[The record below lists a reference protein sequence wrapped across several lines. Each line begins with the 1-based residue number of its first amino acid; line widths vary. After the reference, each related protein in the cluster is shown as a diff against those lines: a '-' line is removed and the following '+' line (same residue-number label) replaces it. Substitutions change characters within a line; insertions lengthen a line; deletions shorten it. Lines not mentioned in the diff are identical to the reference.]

1 MDQTEI
7 PSLGDQKTA
16 MVAIIGAPNAGKST
30 LVNQLVGLKV
40 AIVSHKVQ
48 TTRARMMGVVT
59 ENDTQLVLI
68 DTPGIFK
75 PKRRLDR
82 AMVAAAWG
90 GLDDVDAAVL
100 LIDAVKGLD
109 DNTRDIIA
117 SLKSRTLKALFLCLN
132 KTDALKQPEKL
143 LQLTEEIT
151 HSLEPAA
158 CFMISALTGDGVEDL
173 RQALSACAQKTPWL
187 FPEDQVTDVN
197 YQLLAAELT
206 REQIYARLHQELPYA
221 LSVET
226 EDWRIEKQRIF
237 IRQVILVSR
246 DSQKGIVIGKGG
258 SQLKTIGSEARKGM
272 EALFERKVHL
282 ELFVKVEPRWSE
294 DRHHLAALGLEWVQ

>member
-1 MDQTEI
+1 MTDSAVSNQR
-7 PSLGDQKTA
+7 TA
-16 MVAIIGAPNAGKST
+16 MVAVIGAPNAGKST
-30 LVNQLVGLKV
+30 LVNQLIGVKV

-48 TTRARMMGVVT
+48 TTRARLMGVVT
-59 ENDTQLVLI
+59 QEDTQVVLI

-82 AMVAAAWG
+82 AMVSAAWG
-90 GLDDVDAAVL
+90 GMDDADVVILMVDAVRG
-100 LIDAVKGLD
+100 IDP
-109 DNTRDIIA
+109 NT
-117 SLKSRTLKALFLCLN
+117 KSIMETLAERKPRALFLCLN
-132 KTDALKQPEKL
+132 KTDALKQPEL
-143 LQLTEEIT
+143 LLA
-151 HSLEPAA
+151 LAA
-158 CFMISALTGDGVEDL
+158 DISAQLDVAEVYMVSALKGEGVDDL
-173 RQALSACAQKTPWL
+173 HKGLEGQAKQTPWL
-187 FPEDQVTDVN
+187 FPEDQVTDIN
-197 YQLLAAELT
+197 NQLLASELT

-226 EDWRIEKQRIF
+226 EEWNVEKKRIF
-237 IRQVILVSR
+237 IRQRILVSR

-294 DRHHLAALGLEWVQ
+294 DKQHLAALGLDWVN